1 MGDDSLIYEPEEC
14 SEHNKYAVAIVFD
27 DCLLKKV
34 GGNVPL
40 YWSKLAFEF
49 LQFQNHSIRVAV
61 NGKRVNRG
69 AGLGLEIPVDYF
81 FYRDSRVIAL
91 LKNSI
96 EKLDRCIDEKVG
108 KYVK

>member
-14 SEHNKYAVAIVFD
+14 SEHNEYAVAIVFD
-27 DCLLKKV
+27 DWLLKKIV
-34 GGNVPL
+34 GNVPL

-49 LQFQNHSIRVAV
+49 LQFQNQSIRVAV
-61 NGKRVNRG
+61 NGKRVNRE

-91 LKNSI
+91 PKFLM
-96 EKLDRCIDEKVG
+96 EK
-108 KYVK
+108 